1 MYTFYGNVMDAS
13 DEMKEKMM
21 AAEQHCTRA
30 LQEFDSEV
38 KAGKLRADALNTE
51 LANAAAAKAD
61 QTEEEGNK
69 KRYYDATKHE
79 AESVVAACEKTRDE
93 SRHTVAAVKKL

>member
-1 MYTFYGNVMDAS
+1 MDAS
-13 DEMKEKMM
+13 DEMKEKMS

-61 QTEEEGNK
+61 QTEEESNK
-69 KRYYDATKHE
+69 KRYYDVTKLK
-79 AESVVAACEKTRDE
+79 AALTAAGTPLPAFEGDCEVSNWIRE
-93 SRHTVAAVKKL
+93 PCSA